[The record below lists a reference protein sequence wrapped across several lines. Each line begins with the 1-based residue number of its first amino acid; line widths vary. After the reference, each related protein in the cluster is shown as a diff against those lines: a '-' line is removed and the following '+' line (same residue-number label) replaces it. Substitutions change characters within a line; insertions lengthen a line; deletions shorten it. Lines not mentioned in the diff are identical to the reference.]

1 METAEALLWIFRR
14 DMNKRLFKSL
24 YNTNIVNIVN
34 NTKTKYPS
42 KVNLLAKELNLAD
55 EDLRSMQVYF
65 DNKIQSHINII
76 KFLNNTYYP
85 RVLVDT
91 IKYNIGKTH
100 NDAIKSLLIFKDT
113 YDLTE
118 DDIITLDE
126 DHAITNMNLYK
137 ELLVPGKDNIARVKY
152 IIKSQTKNDDF
163 LSEFV
168 KNNVVIDD
176 NGIRYE
182 SEKDYNSSRIINWFY
197 KPMMMSYINYHSRRI
212 YACKVVIADAYKYYK
227 KASELLFDN
236 YIKASIALLYGNML
250 PIDTV
255 LSNLDY
261 INSSYMIHEVFTR
274 AFNLEDIRA
283 IYPDYDRAIDID
295 FKKKRGF

>member
-1 METAEALLWIFRR
+1 METAEALLKVLRH

-34 NTKTKYPS
+34 NTKTKYIS
-42 KVNLLAKELNLAD
+42 KVNLLTKELNLTVN
-55 EDLRSMQVYF
+55 DLKSIQVYF

-76 KFLNNTYYP
+76 EFLNDTYYP
-85 RVLVDT
+85 RVLTDT
-91 IKYNIGKTH
+91 INYNIGRTK
-100 NDAIKSLLIFKDT
+100 NDANKSLLIFKDT
-113 YDLTE
+113 YNLTE

-137 ELLVPGKDNIARVKY
+137 ELLVPSKDNIARVRT
-152 IIKSQTKNDDF
+152 IINSQIKNDDF

-182 SEKDYNSSRIINWFY
+182 SDKDYNSFRIINWFY
-197 KPMMMSYINYHSRRI
+197 KPMMMSYINYHSKRV
-212 YACKVVIADAYKYYK
+212 YACKVVIADAYEYYRN
-227 KASELLFDN
+227 ASEFFFDN
-236 YIKASIALLYGNML
+236 YIKASISLLYENML
-250 PIDTV
+250 PIDAI

-261 INSSYMIHEVFTR
+261 MNSTYMIHEVFTR
-274 AFNLEDIRA
+274 GFDLEDIRA